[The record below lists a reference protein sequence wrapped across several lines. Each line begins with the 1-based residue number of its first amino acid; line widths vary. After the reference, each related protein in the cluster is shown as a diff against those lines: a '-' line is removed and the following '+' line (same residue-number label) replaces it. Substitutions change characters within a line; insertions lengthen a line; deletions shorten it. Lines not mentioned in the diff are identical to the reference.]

1 VFGNGLGLGR
11 NWDLCPEDAR
21 RYLLA
26 LLIREERTMLK
37 GQMMDRP
44 LLVSSLIDYAAE
56 VHATT
61 PIVTATVEGPLHRQN
76 FAETR
81 ARVARL
87 ANMLRRLGVCPGDRI
102 ATLAWNTHRHFE
114 LYFAISGIGAVC
126 HTINPRLFPDQ
137 MTYIVNHARDTMLF
151 LDTTFVPLV
160 EKLKSVFTPIRTYV
174 ALTDR
179 AHMPVGDPIPGLL
192 CYEELVASGEP
203 DIVWPELDERTASAL
218 CYTSG
223 TTGEPKGALY
233 SHRSSLLHSFY
244 VIASTGGSFLPTRPI
259 LPVVPLFHA
268 NAWGL
273 PFIVTMTGAPFVM
286 PGPRLDGASLFKLM
300 DDTGVWG
307 GWGVPTVWLGL
318 LDEMKKQG
326 RKPNGLSRIL
336 TGGSAIARAT
346 METYE
351 RDYGIDIVHGWGM
364 TEMSPV
370 GTLTQMTPEERALSF
385 DSQMDIKSR
394 QGRRMFGVDMKIVG
408 PDGVTLPNDGEA
420 QGELFVRGGAVISGY
435 YENPEAT
442 AASIDKDGWF
452 GTGDVATITPDGW
465 LVLVDRTKDLVKSGG
480 EWISSIDVENVA
492 IGCPGVANAA
502 VIAVPH
508 PKWNERPLLVV
519 VKAPGANPTR
529 DGILAHV
536 AGKLAKWQVPDDVV
550 FVDSLPLTATGKISK
565 KDLRAKFADY
575 RLDA

>member
-1 VFGNGLGLGR
+1 
-11 NWDLCPEDAR
+11 
-21 RYLLA
+21 
-26 LLIREERTMLK
+26 MLK

-56 VHATT
+56 VHATS
-61 PIVTATVEGPLHRQN
+61 PIVTATVEGTIHRQTY
-76 FAETR
+76 AETR
-81 ARVARL
+81 ARVVRL
-87 ANMLRRLGVCPGDRI
+87 ANALLRLGVKPGDRI
-102 ATLAWNTHRHFE
+102 ATMAWNTHRHFE

-126 HTINPRLFPDQ
+126 HTINPRLFPEQ
-137 MTYIVNHARDTMLF
+137 MTYIVNHAQDTMLF

-160 EKLKSVFTPIRTYV
+160 EKLKSSFTPIRTYV

-179 AHMPVGDPIPGLL
+179 AHMPAGEPIRGLL
-192 CYEELVASGEP
+192 CYEELLADGAP
-203 DIVWPELDERTASAL
+203 DIVWPDLDENTACAL

-223 TTGEPKGALY
+223 TTGDPKGALY
-233 SHRSSLLHSFY
+233 SHRSNLLHTFF
-244 VIASTGGSFLPTRPI
+244 VLAAAQGSFMPTRPI
-259 LPVVPLFHA
+259 LPVVPMFHA

-273 PFIVTMTGAPFVM
+273 PFLVTLTGAPFVM
-286 PGPRLDGASLFKLM
+286 PGPKLDGVSLFDLM
-300 DDTGVWG
+300 DKEKVWG

-318 LDEMKKQG
+318 LDEMKKRG
-326 RKPNGLSRIL
+326 RKPESLSRIL

-346 METYE
+346 LATYE

-370 GTLTQMTPEERALSF
+370 GTVTQMTPEERTLPF
-385 DSQMDIKSR
+385 EEQMDIKSR
-394 QGRRMFGVDMKIVG
+394 QGRRMYGVEMKIVDAEG
-408 PDGVTLPNDGEA
+408 NRLRHDGVS
-420 QGELFVRGGAVISGY
+420 QGELYVRGAAVISGY
-435 YENPEAT
+435 YGNEAAT
-442 AASIDKDGWF
+442 RAAFDKDGWF

-508 PKWNERPLLVV
+508 PKWTERPLLVV
-519 VKAPGANPTR
+519 VKAPGADPSKEQ
-529 DGILAHV
+529 ILAHV
-536 AGKLAKWQVPDDVV
+536 AAKLAKWQVPDDVV

-565 KDLRAKFADY
+565 KDLRIAFAEH
-575 RLDA
+575 RLSAQ